1 MVNSPCT
8 TWSEFVGHAETEDP
22 RRHDLGDVP
31 VVRSR
36 HVGLDPRRIGV
47 EGVQRISVDLHVFRP
62 ELEDLRQPEIDERA
76 QRTLLRT
83 ERLEAQRGWSMATVK
98 TMLGRLAAKGVVSH
112 REDGRRFLY
121 SPAIE
126 REAYVGSESRRF
138 VERLFGGRLSPLVA
152 RLAEE
157 DGLDAKD
164 IAEIEA
170 LLRELKS

>member
-1 MVNSPCT
+1 MAT
-8 TWSEFVGHAETEDP
+8 DK
-22 RRHDLGDVP
+22 
-31 VVRSR
+31 
-36 HVGLDPRRIGV
+36 
-47 EGVQRISVDLHVFRP
+47 RISDAELDLMEV
-62 ELEDLRQPEIDERA
+62 LWAADEPLTSA
-76 QRTLLRT
+76 DVA
-83 ERLEAQRGWSMATVK
+83 ERVGSRGWSMATVK
-98 TMLGRLAAKGVVSH
+98 TMLGRLVTKGAITH

-126 REAYVGSESRRF
+126 REAYVGSESKRF

>member
-1 MVNSPCT
+1 MAT
-8 TWSEFVGHAETEDP
+8 DK
-22 RRHDLGDVP
+22 
-31 VVRSR
+31 
-36 HVGLDPRRIGV
+36 
-47 EGVQRISVDLHVFRP
+47 RISDAELDLMEVLWAASEP
-62 ELEDLRQPEIDERA
+62 LTSAEVG
-76 QRTLLRT
+76 

-98 TMLGRLAAKGVVSH
+98 TMLGRLAAKGAITH

-157 DGLDAKD
+157 DGIDAKD